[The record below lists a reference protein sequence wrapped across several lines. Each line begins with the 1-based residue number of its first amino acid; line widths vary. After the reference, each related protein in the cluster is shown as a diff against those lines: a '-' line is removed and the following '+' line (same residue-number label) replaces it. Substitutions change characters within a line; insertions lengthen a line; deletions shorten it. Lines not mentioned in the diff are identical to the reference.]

1 MQESLT
7 PGPSAPLNI
16 QDKRFAALYEL
27 GGKITELFAKELISQ
42 SGLPWSSQE
51 PLVILDNACGTGA
64 VSSVLHH
71 TIGNDKKANWQL
83 TCGDK
88 SEDMLHYA
96 IQKMLQEEWHN
107 AEVKIVN
114 AQDTRLPSAHF
125 THVFTAFAFNL
136 FPDDRSA
143 MKGSPVNASEY
154 FNQVAS

>member
-71 TIGNDKKANWQL
+71 IIGNDKKANWQL

-125 THVFTAFAFNL
+125 THVFTAFG
-136 FPDDRSA
+136 
-143 MKGSPVNASEY
+143 K
-154 FNQVAS
+154 

>member
-7 PGPSAPLNI
+7 PGSSAPLNI
-16 QDKRFAALYEL
+16 HDKRFAALYEL

-64 VSSVLHH
+64 VSIVLHH
-71 TIGNDKKANWQL
+71 TIGNDKKANWHL

-88 SEDMLHYA
+88 SEDMLHYTR
-96 IQKMLQEEWHN
+96 QKMLQEEWHN

-125 THVFTAFAFNL
+125 THIFTAFG
-136 FPDDRSA
+136 
-143 MKGSPVNASEY
+143 K
-154 FNQVAS
+154 